1 MASLLHFGP
10 KNKRSPLVTPGNKMR
25 VLQFPASVVSLV
37 NKKQIYKTCCRSFLF
52 YFLFF
57 SFFKSRCPVPH
68 SYSAILLPSSFSL
81 MPFFVCF
88 SSRVKPLTHTAK
100 YETVT
105 FCLTRGLKCFFSQK
119 SKNMQKNSCGSPQLR
134 WGRRKIIFVQG
145 GFGVVTAQKTKRAV
159 AFWPIK
165 TIIIPTS
172 HTSSQSF

>member
-52 YFLFF
+52 YFILFY
-57 SFFKSRCPVPH
+57 FFKSRCPVPH

-88 SSRVKPLTHTAK
+88 SSRVKPQHTQQNMK
-100 YETVT
+100 LT
-105 FCLTRGLKCFFSQK
+105 FCLTQGLNFFFSQK

-134 WGRRKIIFVQG
+134 WGRRKIIFVQD

-159 AFWPIK
+159 TFWPIK